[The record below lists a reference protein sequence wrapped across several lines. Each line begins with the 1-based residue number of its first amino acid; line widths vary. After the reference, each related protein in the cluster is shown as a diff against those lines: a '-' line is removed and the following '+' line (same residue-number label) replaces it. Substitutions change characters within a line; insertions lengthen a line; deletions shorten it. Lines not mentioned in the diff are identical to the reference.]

1 MGVGLPLIARASW
14 SMDAQYELAH
24 TVIPFSYIGTARPGL
39 CSGAVSYRKA
49 ALRHEGLR
57 APLYMRRNGR
67 RQHGGARADPLE
79 RRRRIRNH
87 AACRRFDDWRDGAFD
102 GSDACRH
109 PSIYMLIKPFGPP
122 RDDETA
128 WLSKT
133 LAIRSAFQSAD

>member
-1 MGVGLPLIARASW
+1 MH
-14 SMDAQYELAH
+14 AQHEAAH
-24 TVIPFSYIGTARPGL
+24 IVIPFSYIGTARPEL

-87 AACRRFDDWRDGAFD
+87 AACRRSDDWRDGAFD

-109 PSIYMLIKPFGPP
+109 HSVYTLIKRFGRRATMKQHGCRRRWPFDP
-122 RDDETA
+122 RFKARNNVHQGE
-128 WLSKT
+128 
-133 LAIRSAFQSAD
+133 Q